1 MINSIVGIFRF
12 NVEYPKLYANETDP
26 QGKLFNC
33 KFNWFIWRI
42 VCHDCFLL
50 GIQRGHQNTLEA
62 YPEFLLML
70 GLGSIKY
77 PVISSIGGVIWLIG
91 RIVFF
96 NGYATGYPEK
106 RRYGAFG
113 SFGLY
118 TMMGCAI
125 KSVYDLIRA

>member
-1 MINSIVGIFRF
+1 
-12 NVEYPKLYANETDP
+12 
-26 QGKLFNC
+26 
-33 KFNWFIWRI
+33 
-42 VCHDCFLL
+42 
-50 GIQRGHQNTLEA
+50 
-62 YPEFLLML
+62 ML

-77 PVISSIGGVIWLIG
+77 PVISSIGGMIWLIG

-96 NGYATGYPEK
+96 KGYATGHPEK